1 MVGDFDYEKKW
12 MDEYNLSLNECMILS
27 SSKEIAKYFEEVVS
41 LDVSLLGCQFAKKN
55 FPGKCKNQK

>member
-1 MVGDFDYEKKW
+1 

-41 LDVSLLGCQFAKKN
+41 LDVSPKKLALG
-55 FPGKCKNQK
+55 FPQNYLGFLMK